1 MKGFVPKK
9 RPGASKG
16 LPPALELLCLRALWR
31 LGEGTVH
38 DVRKGV
44 SKERVLAYTTVMT
57 LLDRLEKRG
66 CVARRKLGRS
76 YIYRPKIGRDVLR
89 EQALKQ
95 LLDGFFD
102 GSVDALLNFL
112 RQPREPHT
120 DTRAKML
127 RVPIA

>member
-1 MKGFVPKK
+1 MRKLASP
-9 RPGASKG
+9 SKG

-38 DVRKGV
+38 DVRKAV

-66 CVARRKLGRS
+66 FAARRKPGRS
-76 YIYRPKIGRDVLR
+76 YLYRPKVSRDAMR
-89 EQALKQ
+89 EHALKH

-102 GSVDALLNFL
+102 GSPDALLNFL
-112 RQPREPHT
+112 RQPREP
-120 DTRAKML
+120 RAK
-127 RVPIA
+127 I